1 MTTNIST
8 GIGGSSNDAYSAK
21 REAGKAVDHASAAA
35 SDASTAVRKEA
46 SDLYQDLSDLVRNPR
61 LAEHPE
67 VQALRAKLDRGVNY
81 VRSSVTE
88 AGTKVR
94 AQTGRA
100 VTAADGYAHDQPWKV
115 AGVAALVGLL
125 AGVLIARR

>member
-1 MTTNIST
+1 MSSPTFPT
-8 GIGGSSNDAYSAK
+8 SSNDAVNAK

-35 SDASTAVRKEA
+35 SDASSAVKKEA

-61 LAEHPE
+61 LADHPE

-81 VRSSVTE
+81 VRASVSD

-94 AQTGRA
+94 YQTERA
-100 VTAADGYAHDQPWKV
+100 VEAADGYAHDQPWKV